1 VVFFTTT
8 DCPISNGYVPEMNRI
23 YSDYA
28 KRGVAF
34 YAVQADTSIRDADVK
49 KHAREFGFKFPV
61 LLDSKQV
68 LARLTGATAIPE
80 SAVLSSDGKI
90 LYLGRIDNRI
100 ADFGQARTAATEPD
114 LRNALDS
121 VLAGKPVK
129 LRFSREESGLGND
142 YDRVRI
148 GRAAYTL
155 LADVIVTGEQGLAPT
170 PASLARLDSLPRTL
184 QVETTPAGKLRR
196 VPTGFEQAIPG
207 ILVMFVLS
215 ILCTS
220 GAVLLFTERRQ
231 GMFPR
236 LAYTP
241 ISRPAIVLG
250 KWSGK
255 MGIGV
260 VQIAFGMLAGT
271 VLFKMNWGPNFWMV
285 VVLLLAYA
293 TLTATLGILLGSL
306 ARSEGQAVAIGVV
319 ATNVMAALGGC
330 WWPIEITPKWMQ
342 KLQLFLPTGWAMD
355 GMHQLVSFGAAPTA
369 VLPHVLGMCV
379 ASVILFFLATRVFR
393 FE

>member
-1 VVFFTTT
+1 MLRHVWFLGRKDVQYMLRERESIGWMFVMPIVFFYFIGTVT
-8 DCPISNGYVPEMNRI
+8 SNFG
-23 YSDYA
+23 S
-28 KRGVAF
+28 RGGS
-34 YAVQADTSIRDADVK
+34 QDR
-49 KHAREFGFKFPV
+49 
-61 LLDSKQV
+61 
-68 LARLTGATAIPE
+68 LALW
-80 SAVLSSDGKI
+80 SDGDTGF
-90 LYLGRIDNRI
+90 LGDQLQHRLEDRRYGITRP
-100 ADFGQARTAATEPD
+100 GTTAEFDAASRRLSIPSGFT
-114 LRNALDS
+114 DS

-129 LRFSREESGLGND
+129 LRFAREESGLGND

-170 PASLARLDSLPRTL
+170 PASIARLDSLPRTL

-231 GMFPR
+231 GLLRR

-285 VVLLLAYA
+285 VVLMLAYA

-319 ATNVMAALGGC
+319 ATNVLAALGGC

-379 ASVILFFLATRVFR
+379 ASVILFVLATRVFR

>member
-1 VVFFTTT
+1 MLRHVWFLGRKDVQYMLREREAIGWMFVMPIVFFYFIGTVT
-8 DCPISNGYVPEMNRI
+8 SNFGSPGGHPDRL
-23 YSDYA
+23 A
-28 KRGVAF
+28 LW
-34 YAVQADTSIRDADVK
+34 ADGDT
-49 KHAREFGFKFPV
+49 GF
-61 LLDSKQV
+61 LGDQLQH
-68 LARLTGATAIPE
+68 RLTDRRYEITRPQTTAEFDAASRRLRIP
-80 SAVLSSDGKI
+80 SG
-90 LYLGRIDNRI
+90 
-100 ADFGQARTAATEPD
+100 FT
-114 LRNALDS
+114 DS

-155 LADVIVTGEQGLAPT
+155 LADVIVTGEQGLQPT
-170 PASLARLDSLPRTL
+170 LASLARLDSLPRTL
-184 QVETTPAGKLRR
+184 QVASAPAGKRR
-196 VPTGFEQAIPG
+196 HVPTGFEQAIPG

-231 GMFPR
+231 GLLRR

-306 ARSEGQAVAIGVV
+306 ARSEGQAIAIGVV
-319 ATNVMAALGGC
+319 ATNVLAALGGC

-355 GMHQLVSFGAAPTA
+355 GMHQLVSFGAAPAA

-379 ASVILFFLATRVFR
+379 ASVILFLLATRVFR